1 MLKFRRMSRSS
12 NGRQKI
18 RKRVVKKEVSSIV
31 SDRRKAVVENIT
43 QELAT
48 KLSPSIVSLASF
60 DGDKMHFRS
69 TGIVLA
75 NSSSGGACV
84 LTSSALVSTSDK
96 ERMLTPALKI
106 KLRLPNNEVVGGW
119 IKRYRLPCSMVVIE
133 TRFSPDLRAAC
144 LNKTVQVE
152 PHSQLLA
159 VKHCFHSGKLMDTR
173 GELIDGPS
181 EVDSEGFM
189 FSTCKITMD
198 GSGGPL
204 VDFDGNIVGMNDYHD
219 QKFTRYVPTNK
230 ILESLRDI
238 WLCVDEMEDLCI
250 TFKPFRFTEGCSSRV
265 QGSLNQTC
273 STGRSGDKRKRKDF
287 ASSIPKPQE
296 FIEDEHTPEFTVD
309 EHKHPTIHPWPSS
322 EFTKVVNDILR
333 SDGYPLPAYAD
344 RGMHLEGDFEEEFGI
359 AMWSEPTRKVASMKS
374 WGVVALASFNGK
386 ERHFAC
392 TGVSVDCNESTSII
406 LTSASLVRTSGDENK
421 IIDNLRI
428 EVCLPMEQR
437 IIGTLQHYDLSYN
450 VAVVSIPNSCK
461 NHAAIIFEEPQTK
474 VVVAL
479 GRAFKSGNLMATDG
493 SVTGGRNK
501 FDCRELKFSTC
512 KITKAGIGG
521 PLFDLNGNFV
531 GMNFYDSDGTPYLPS
546 DIIQNLLRSFY
557 AERLLLLELQRSLI
571 IVGRSLSH
579 IGIIRVVTR
588 SVSQNLHY
596 LIKF

>member
-1 MLKFRRMSRSS
+1 
-12 NGRQKI
+12 
-18 RKRVVKKEVSSIV
+18 
-31 SDRRKAVVENIT
+31 
-43 QELAT
+43 
-48 KLSPSIVSLASF
+48 
-60 DGDKMHFRS
+60 MHY
-69 TGIVLA
+69 
-75 NSSSGGACV
+75 
-84 LTSSALVSTSDK
+84 D
-96 ERMLTPALKI
+96 E
-106 KLRLPNNEVVGGW
+106 
-119 IKRYRLPCSMVVIE
+119 
-133 TRFSPDLRAAC
+133 
-144 LNKTVQVE
+144 
-152 PHSQLLA
+152 
-159 VKHCFHSGKLMDTR
+159 
-173 GELIDGPS
+173 
-181 EVDSEGFM
+181 
-189 FSTCKITMD
+189 
-198 GSGGPL
+198 
-204 VDFDGNIVGMNDYHD
+204 
-219 QKFTRYVPTNK
+219 FTAFY
-230 ILESLRDI
+230 S
-238 WLCVDEMEDLCI
+238 VDEMEDLSI

-501 FDCRELKFSTC
+501 FDYRELKFSTC

-557 AERLLLLELQRSLI
+557 ADRTAAA
-571 IVGRSLSH
+571 
-579 IGIIRVVTR
+579 GITEKPNYRWPIPKPYWYYPSRHPKREPKPT
-588 SVSQNLHY
+588 L
-596 LIKF
+596 FD